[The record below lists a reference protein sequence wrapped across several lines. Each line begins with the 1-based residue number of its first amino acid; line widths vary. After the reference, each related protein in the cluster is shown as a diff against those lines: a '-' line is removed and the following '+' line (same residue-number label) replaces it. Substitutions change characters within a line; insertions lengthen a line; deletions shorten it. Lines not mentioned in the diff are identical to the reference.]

1 MAAVYNRKKNE
12 KYVMRFLKTLAKK
25 GYFIGRLTHRKL

>member
-25 GYFIGRLTHRKL
+25 KKVIL